1 MHSRTHIGP
10 QIQQHIHTKFY
21 FTVPISRQFFP
32 PKLLPSKISL
42 RHAGWLINV
51 VVVVDVVVSVKDV
64 LGQAAGMWIGMT
76 NARKTSP
83 NDWSPESTITSPPH
97 CDQNQFCRFS
107 VGSFFQPG
115 KKKKFYFQILSFFP
129 KLSGNKVIFIFC
141 SEILSLLKTPQ
152 KSQKIEKL
160 IFISDTKGEKQTKKQ
175 KKRLSFVSSRCSQ
188 PSIFRLARFPTL
200 FGRRRRRRSRS
211 RAAFTRRRA
220 SERTNDQDRLEGG
233 FSHRFRGK
241 QHHPQRQRRR
251 RRQRQRQRQRQH
263 QQQ

>member
-1 MHSRTHIGP
+1 MPGKPLQMIGAQSQP
-10 QIQQHIHTKFY
+10 SPPPLIVTKINFVD
-21 FTVPISRQFFP
+21 FPLEAFFSLARKKSFISRF
-32 PKLLPSKISL
+32 SL
-42 RHAGWLINV
+42 
-51 VVVVDVVVSVKDV
+51 
-64 LGQAAGMWIGMT
+64 
-76 NARKTSP
+76 
-83 NDWSPESTITSPPH
+83 
-97 CDQNQFCRFS
+97 
-107 VGSFFQPG
+107 FFQSCQAT
-115 KKKKFYFQILSFFP
+115 KLFSF
-129 KLSGNKVIFIFC
+129 FC
-141 SEILSLLKTPQ
+141 SEILSLLKAPQ

-251 RRQRQRQRQRQH
+251 RCRQRQRQRQH
-263 QQQ
+263 QQQKQCLTDDNNDLHGWSALHQHQGFHFE